1 MTRTKQIREAVISLN
16 FPKVEHELKK
26 QKLTPEMP
34 AALLQIIRNTGALLL
49 AHENSLREGL
59 RDDFI
64 RTVRKW
70 FADNSESAIRA
81 QLEKHIK
88 EATLCEGAYR
98 AIYKSLEQSPH
109 GQVSEAVSAWA
120 TLFNVATDITD
131 MSRAISSET
140 RHFISDDLVFLSP
153 ESLRVSHLGRPDLDP
168 DVAAERYALNVG
180 GYLKML
186 GYRKGWF
193 DNGILVLP
201 SHAAVPT
208 DLLEDRSSLFLAEV
222 WNQLEWHWELIRYF
236 ESSSADLAIQS
247 HTTNRG
253 ERQAPT
259 LTFQHDWPYLLD
271 IEIARSRL
279 RRQVF
284 ETFMHVIG
292 DPRTVDVIHDPTK
305 SAVAAFPRGLIS
317 IQEAAAMLILDLC
330 YGLNLQDN
338 KALYLGLTLGE
349 WLRGYAL
356 LQLCS
361 ERDYALTRIAEGI
374 SYLDE
379 PEFIKLAHNSGLDR
393 NKATLFLKQ
402 ATLQKNSR
410 DLWDSPLIRTTANR
424 YILLTCL
431 TRNSAL
437 HEALTSRIN
446 SLLIQIA
453 TKGPNFEEEVRQEF
467 QALGGTAKSIEYRNS
482 EGKFECD
489 SAVLW
494 NHDLFLIESKAYVLP
509 QASGS
514 DLYFFRCKQEEA
526 ADQIRRIARHLADD
540 PTILERTYGHPI
552 ELARTTLCV
561 MNLAPFC
568 RPGKDH
574 DVKFYDRRA
583 LSKFGEG
590 EVRAV
595 LNKGLGTETATRT
608 SAPLAKLWDGKEPTP
623 DDLLA
628 QMNAPFQYA
637 VESRKWRIIDC
648 SIALSPDLVI
658 RSSFWER
665 LPDEPFNL

>member
-1 MTRTKQIREAVISLN
+1 MTRTKQIREAITSLN

-26 QKLTPEMP
+26 QKLTSEMP
-34 AALLQIIRNTGALLL
+34 VALLQIVRNTGAILL
-49 AHENSLREGL
+49 AYEDRLRERL
-59 RDDFI
+59 RDDFVCAL
-64 RTVRKW
+64 REW
-70 FADNSESAIRA
+70 FAHNSEPAIHA

-88 EATLCEGAYR
+88 EAILCEGAYR

-120 TLFNVATDITD
+120 TLLNVATDITD
-131 MSRAISSET
+131 ISRAAISET
-140 RHFISDDLVFLSP
+140 PRLIYDNLVFLSP

-168 DVAAERYALNVG
+168 DAAAERYALNVG

-186 GYRKGWF
+186 GHRKGWF
-193 DNGILVLP
+193 DHGILVLP
-201 SHAAVPT
+201 SHAAVPA

-222 WNQLEWHWELIRYF
+222 WNQLEWHWELNRYF
-236 ESSSADLAIQS
+236 ESSSTYLNTQS
-247 HTTNRG
+247 YTTNSG
-253 ERQAPT
+253 ERRVPT
-259 LTFQHDWPYLLD
+259 LTFQHDWQYLLD

-279 RRQVF
+279 RRKVF

-292 DPRTVDVIHDPTK
+292 NPRTADVIRDPSE
-305 SAVAAFPRGLIS
+305 SAVAAFPKGLIS

-338 KALYLGLTLGE
+338 KTMYLGLTLGE

-356 LQLCS
+356 LQFCS
-361 ERDYALTRIAEGI
+361 ERDYALTHIAEGI

-379 PEFIKLAHNSGLDR
+379 PAFFKLAYNSGLDPER
-393 NKATLFLKQ
+393 TRLFLTQ
-402 ATLQKNSR
+402 ATFQKNSR
-410 DLWDSPLIRTTANR
+410 DLWDSPLIRTADNR
-424 YILLTCL
+424 YTILTCL

-437 HEALTSRIN
+437 HEALTSRLN
-446 SLLIQIA
+446 SLLVQIT
-453 TKGPNFEEEVRQEF
+453 TKGPNFEEEVRQQF
-467 QALGGTAKSIEYRNS
+467 QALGGTVKRIEYSNF

-494 NHDLFLIESKAYVLP
+494 NRDLFLIESKGYILP
-509 QASGS
+509 QPSGS
-514 DLYFFRCKQEEA
+514 DLYFFRRKQEEA

-540 PTILERTYGHPI
+540 LTILERAYGHPL

-574 DVKFYDRRA
+574 DVKFYDWGA

-595 LNKGLGTETATRT
+595 LNQGLGTETATQT
-608 SAPLAKLWDGKEPTP
+608 SAPLIKLWEGKEPTP

-628 QMNAPFQYA
+628 QMNAPLQYT
-637 VESRKWRIIDC
+637 VESRKWRIRDR

-658 RSSFWER
+658 QSPFWER
-665 LPDEPFNL
+665 LPDEPFDL